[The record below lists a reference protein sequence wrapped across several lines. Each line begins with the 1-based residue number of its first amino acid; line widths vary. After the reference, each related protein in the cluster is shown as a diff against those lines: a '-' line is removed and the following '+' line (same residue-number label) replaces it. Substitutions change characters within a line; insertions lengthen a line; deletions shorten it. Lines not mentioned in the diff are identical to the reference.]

1 METVKA
7 ERAMEKLKVG
17 GSMEE
22 KQRGLPDPSYPVFPK
37 AFSTPRPEEGSGAL
51 AEGESGG
58 KTEE

>member
-1 METVKA
+1 
-7 ERAMEKLKVG
+7 MEKLKVG